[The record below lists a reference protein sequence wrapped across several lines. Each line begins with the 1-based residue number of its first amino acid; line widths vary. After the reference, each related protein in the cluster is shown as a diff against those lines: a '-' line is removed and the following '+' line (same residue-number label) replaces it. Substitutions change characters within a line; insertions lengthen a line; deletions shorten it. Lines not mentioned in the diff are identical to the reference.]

1 MRIVQLVLDS
11 ASQYERKSQRVDF
24 AALSAE
30 HEVTVASAET
40 FRPAGADLVHVY
52 ASAPL
57 PPSLFRRVSVACV
70 SSAGLASGR
79 WRPGWLTARPTAPT
93 VLVSPLAD
101 EEAGV
106 AHRLPEA
113 VEERYWEWKETATP
127 GKDGRK
133 RIGSYGRPSVRLSI
147 EQTLARVH
155 RFRDD
160 VDWLV
165 TGEPPSP
172 EFLSSVDLWVDPAVG
187 DGDLDGFVAEAL
199 VIGTKVVA
207 TRTPIAKLRLE
218 QGRTGL
224 LVPPGD
230 PNEMTHAI
238 LTTLFKSEGAES
250 RNNAARQTASKYRAG
265 HRRRVLSLIYQNL
278 TA

>member
-30 HEVTVASAET
+30 HEVTVAGAET
-40 FRPAGADLVHVY
+40 FRPAGADVVHVY

-57 PPSLFRRVSVACV
+57 PPGLFRGVSVPCV

-79 WRPGWLTARPTAPT
+79 WRPGWMMARPTAT
-93 VLVSPLAD
+93 AVIVSPLAD
-101 EEAGV
+101 EEAGLS
-106 AHRLPEA
+106 RLLPEA
-113 VEERYWEWKETATP
+113 VEEGYWEWKETSTS

-133 RIGSYGRPSVRLSI
+133 QIGSYGRPSVLRSV
-147 EQTLARVH
+147 EQTLARIH

-165 TGEPPSP
+165 TDEPPSP
-172 EFLSSVDLWVDPAVG
+172 EVLSGVDLWVDPAVE
-187 DGDLDGFVAEAL
+187 DDDLDGFVAEAL
-199 VIGTKVVA
+199 VVGTTVVA
-207 TRTPIAKLRLE
+207 TRTPIGKLRLE

-224 LVPPGD
+224 LVPPAD

-238 LTTLFKSEGAES
+238 LATLFKSEGAES
-250 RNNAARQTASKYRAG
+250 RNNAARQTASKYRAR